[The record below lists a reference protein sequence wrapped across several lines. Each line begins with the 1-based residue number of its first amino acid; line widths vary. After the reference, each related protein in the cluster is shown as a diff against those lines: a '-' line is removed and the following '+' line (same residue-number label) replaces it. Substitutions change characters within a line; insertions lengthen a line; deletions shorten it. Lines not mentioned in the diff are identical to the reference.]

1 MAASLDRRRFLASA
15 SLALAASAAAG
26 PGWAAAGGPSHIGA
40 ARLPSGDYAL
50 IGITEDGEAAFRI
63 PLPGRGHA
71 AAAHPRRPL
80 AVAFARRPGVFGLVI
95 DCASGQVAARLESPE
110 GRHFYG
116 HGAFSADGRWLFT
129 CENAFD
135 EDDAG
140 RIGVWDADSWRRV
153 DEMRSGGIGPHEALL
168 AGPDLL
174 AIANGGIRTHPD
186 AGRAKLNLATMRP
199 NLAYLSLT
207 SGEVVEAAEPPEHL
221 ASLRH
226 IARRPDGLIA
236 AAMQWEG
243 EASEAPALL
252 ALHRPGQGA
261 LRLLRAPGA
270 EHARLGGYGG
280 SAAFSGDGTRAVV
293 TSPRG
298 GASQVFDA
306 ESGAFLE
313 TLAQA
318 DVCGAAPAGAGLLLS
333 DGTGGLRWLGAAGET
348 LATASMRVNWD
359 NHLTAVGRAARHA

>member
-1 MAASLDRRRFLASA
+1 MAPALDRRRFLASA
-15 SLALAASAAAG
+15 SLTLAASAVAG
-26 PGWAAAGGPSHIGA
+26 PGWAAAGGPGHIGA

-50 IGITEDGEAAFRI
+50 IGITPEGEEAFRI

-95 DCASGQVAARLESPE
+95 DCASGEVAARLESPE

-116 HGAFSADGRWLFT
+116 HGAFSADGRWLYT
-129 CENAFD
+129 CENAYD
-135 EDDAG
+135 AEDAG
-140 RIGVWDADSWRRV
+140 RIGVWDADTWRRV

-199 NLAYLSLT
+199 NLAYLSLKT
-207 SGEVVEAAEPPEHL
+207 GEVVETAEPPEHH

-226 IARRPDGLIA
+226 IARRADGLIA

-243 EASEAPALL
+243 EAAAAPALL

-270 EHARLGGYGG
+270 EHARLAGYGG
-280 SAAFSGDGTRAVV
+280 SAAFSGDGARAVV

-298 GASQVFDA
+298 GAAQVFDA
-306 ESGAFLE
+306 ETGAFIE

-333 DGTGGLRWLGAAGET
+333 DGTGGLRWIGTEGET
-348 LATASMRVNWD
+348 LAAAALKVNWD
-359 NHLTAVGRAARHA
+359 NHLTAVGRGRASI